1 MKKEWVELYIKSTR
15 FLLLNNTGVSFH
27 EGGSCKEQ
35 VKMTL
40 VDSSI
45 LLLPRT
51 MDKYGLTCIWKCR
64 FYQEKKKK
72 SYWIEHL
79 SCSHKIQTM
88 KNKYLFSSRKILT
101 SLPGLTMDNNV
112 GWFLLGCKMEGCQ
125 RRWAGELLL
134 GILDLIV
141 RWTSLPGQGAGRKLH
156 CSRHLV
162 RVWGPACLCVCVE
175 NEYANEPNV
184 QWNETF

>member
-1 MKKEWVELYIKSTR
+1 MKKEWVELYI
-15 FLLLNNTGVSFH
+15 LLLNNTGVSFH
-27 EGGSCKEQ
+27 EGGSCKER

-51 MDKYGLTCIWKCR
+51 MDKYELTCIWKCR
-64 FYQEKKKK
+64 FYQKKKK
-72 SYWIEHL
+72 QSYWTERL

-88 KNKYLFSSRKILT
+88 KNKNLWKILT

-134 GILDLIV
+134 GSLDLVV
-141 RWTSLPGQGAGRKLH
+141 RWISLPGQGAGRKLY
-156 CSRHLV
+156 CGRHVV
-162 RVWGPACLCVCVE
+162 RVWGPACLCVCV
-175 NEYANEPNV
+175 
-184 QWNETF
+184 